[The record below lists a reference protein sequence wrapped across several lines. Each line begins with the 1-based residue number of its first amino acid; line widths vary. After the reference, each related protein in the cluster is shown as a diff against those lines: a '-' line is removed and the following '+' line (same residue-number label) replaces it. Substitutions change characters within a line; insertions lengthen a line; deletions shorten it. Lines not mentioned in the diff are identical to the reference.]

1 MPVLCFLP
9 VGPTHSREN
18 LLHAATIGC
27 LTLIAITLLG
37 LHWLHY
43 NIAWAPS
50 LFAIINSFVFFS
62 PSQQIIN
69 LDYRLQKD

>member
-1 MPVLCFLP
+1 MFPACRSNTQQEK
-9 VGPTHSREN
+9 PTTCSYNR
-18 LLHAATIGC
+18 L
-27 LTLIAITLLG
+27 LTLIAITPLG